1 MTNNPKGDTIR
12 WSISHEP
19 RDVGRMIFRKCGSAA
34 RRRRPILTAPDVTNE
49 GTHESQK
56 PFALP
61 PKGSRLRVPFRRV
74 VRRHRCPSARECA
87 YRRERTAATPYLR
100 DSAIIGKVPIN
111 QNCFRTSM
119 FFYFFDYGRLVSGS
133 YQKDSSIKDILSAIL
148 IDVAYH
154 FTFSPLYSVTPP
166 F

>member
-1 MTNNPKGDTIR
+1 MWG
-12 WSISHEP
+12 
-19 RDVGRMIFRKCGSAA
+19 GRSSGSGGSAA

-61 PKGSRLRVPFRRV
+61 PKGSRLRVLFRRV

-100 DSAIIGKVPIN
+100 DSASLGTVTIN
-111 QNCFRTSM
+111 R
-119 FFYFFDYGRLVSGS
+119 
-133 YQKDSSIKDILSAIL
+133 
-148 IDVAYH
+148 
-154 FTFSPLYSVTPP
+154 TFSSNGVI
-166 F
+166 FS